1 MNEMDRLIDVL
12 DSLRDDKNFGSD
24 DAQKKHIIEC
34 TECKEK
40 CSFIKRGFKKY
51 PYVLCFNLLDVLFL
65 IALFVLTATNV
76 LS

>member
-51 PYVLCFNLLDVLFL
+51 P
-65 IALFVLTATNV
+65 
-76 LS
+76 